1 MGRAISYSL
10 IAIFLVSSVCVAEES
25 GFMQVDVFKAGEL
38 GYKEFRIP
46 SLVVTKSGT
55 ILAFTEAGW
64 TSADAGDRDIKLRR
78 SVDGGRTWTKEI
90 QLILDRGKSR
100 CGSPATIV
108 DANTGRIHLI
118 TAVDSKEALH
128 GYSDDDGVTWSEF
141 EKITYVFEEF
151 KPRYDWSGFDT
162 GPAQGIELSR
172 GKFKGRFIQPMW
184 LTKNNKGYRSGVIYS
199 DDRCATWKS
208 GGLVREAELNTNECS
223 FYEAADGTLWMNIR
237 WGDSRGGEKQK
248 RCRLIATSSDGGA
261 SWSAGRF
268 DPNLIDP
275 QCLASTL
282 RYLWPKE
289 GRGRVLF
296 ANPADEG
303 SRVNMT
309 VRMSYD
315 DGRSWPVAKQIY
327 AGPSAYSCMARMP
340 NGDIGLL
347 YECGERYKYEKM
359 TFAWFTPGWLTE
371 GKDTITRR

>member
-1 MGRAISYSL
+1 MGRAIFYSL
-10 IAIFLVSSVCVAEES
+10 IAVLLVSSVCVADEI

-78 SVDGGRTWTKEI
+78 STDGGRTWTKEI
-90 QLILDRGKSR
+90 ELILDRGKSR

-108 DANTGRIHLI
+108 EAKTGRIHLI

-128 GYSDDDGVTWSEF
+128 SFSDDDAVTWSEL
-141 EKITYVFEEF
+141 EKITYVFEKF
-151 KPRYDWSGFDT
+151 KPRYDWTGFDT
-162 GPAQGIELSR
+162 GPAKGIELSR

-184 LTKNNKGYRSGVIYS
+184 LTKNNKAYRSGVIYS
-199 DDRCATWKS
+199 DDRGVTWKS

-223 FYEAADGTLWMNIR
+223 VYEAADGTLWMN
-237 WGDSRGGEKQK
+237 
-248 RCRLIATSSDGGA
+248 T
-261 SWSAGRF
+261 
-268 DPNLIDP
+268 

-282 RYLWPKE
+282 RYSWPEE

-296 ANPADEG
+296 ANPADER

-327 AGPSAYSCMARMP
+327 AGPSAYSCMVRMP

-347 YECGERYKYEKM
+347 YECGEKYKYEKM
-359 TFAWFTPGWLTE
+359 AFTRFTLGWLTE
-371 GKDTITRR
+371 GKDKISCK